1 MLSLDIP
8 AEVNAAEWIVDRNV
22 VEGRRDRTAIYFE
35 GDTWTFGDFQALVNR
50 TGNVLRELGVEI
62 ENRVGL
68 LMLDTPEYLAAFMG
82 AVKIGAVPICLNTL
96 LGAGAHEYMLNDSRA
111 KAVIAH
117 DEVLG
122 NLLRSMYIPLGSG
135 AATVLNP
142 RRPVPEEMFQV
153 IDRHRPTIFAAVPTM
168 YVAMLQIPDAAR
180 TYDLDSLRM
189 CWRGGEALPPAIYRE
204 WYDRFGLE
212 ILEMLGSSELIHA
225 FCTTR
230 PGMNRP
236 GSIGIPVSGYELRVV
251 DEALR
256 DISDGRPGRLMIAG
270 PTVFAGYANRRER
283 NQETF
288 WGKWMLSADTVRRDA
303 EGIYWFVGRA
313 DDMLKVGGALV
324 SPIEIENVLV
334 EHPAVLEAAVVGTP
348 DEHGLIKPKAFL
360 VLKKGRAPSPQL
372 EAELTTMVK
381 EQLACY
387 KYPRWYVYV
396 D

>member
-1 MLSLDIP
+1 MAKLFFTY
-8 AEVNAAEWIVDRNV
+8 
-22 VEGRRDRTAIYFE
+22 G
-35 GDTWTFGDFQALVNR
+35 
-50 TGNVLRELGVEI
+50 TGL
-62 ENRVGL
+62 
-68 LMLDTPEYLAAFMG
+68 
-82 AVKIGAVPICLNTL
+82 
-96 LGAGAHEYMLNDSRA
+96 
-111 KAVIAH
+111 
-117 DEVLG
+117 
-122 NLLRSMYIPLGSG
+122 SMYIPLGSG

-189 CWRGGEALPPAIYRE
+189 CWSGGEALPPAIYRE

-212 ILEMLGSSELIHA
+212 LLEMLGSSELIHA

-334 EHPAVLEAAVVGTP
+334 EHPAVLEAAVVG
-348 DEHGLIKPKAFL
+348 
-360 VLKKGRAPSPQL
+360 
-372 EAELTTMVK
+372 
-381 EQLACY
+381 
-387 KYPRWYVYV
+387 
-396 D
+396 